1 MDLVIISIGA
11 QCLGLGCLYW
21 AIDCFRGSNKKFKLA
36 ANILYGIFLLIAGFF
51 LIFIFGYD
59 LIFVESVTGY
69 NLPIWT
75 IPISILI
82 TSYLYFYLPKT
93 KFWKNRGKAKQPLED
108 ATNSMFRF
116 IGQVMMFAG
125 AGHILFAI
133 YVWLKKGIWT
143 TISLGDWGITIFKL
157 NDLGR
162 IDTGWWAI
170 NKVLNYIILDLS
182 VAIPLIA
189 IGFIIYINA
198 KGDWGITMND

>member
-1 MDLVIISIGA
+1 MDMFIITIFM
-11 QCLGLGCLYW
+11 QCLGLGSLLWAVECLK
-21 AIDCFRGSNKKFKLA
+21 DPSKKTKWSSGKFG
-36 ANILYGIFLLIAGFF
+36 NILLGIFNLITGFF
-51 LIFIFGYD
+51 LTWMFGYFTIFGE
-59 LIFVESVTGY
+59 FPSGENES
-69 NLPIWT
+69 IWT

-93 KFWKNRGKAKQPLED
+93 KFWKNRGKAKQPLEN
-108 ATNSMFRF
+108 ATNFMFRF
-116 IGQVMMFAG
+116 IGQVIMFAG

-198 KGDWGITMND
+198 TDD

>member
-1 MDLVIISIGA
+1 MDLVIISIGM

-93 KFWKNRGKAKQPLED
+93 KIWKNRGKAKQPLEEGI
-108 ATNSMFRF
+108 NFMFRL
-116 IGQVMMFAG
+116 IIV
-125 AGHILFAI
+125 ILI
-133 YVWLKKGIWT
+133 ISITTHYYLQYNYVW
-143 TISLGDWGITIFKL
+143 
-157 NDLGR
+157 
-162 IDTGWWAI
+162 
-170 NKVLNYIILDLS
+170 ILYNNH
-182 VAIPLIA
+182 IHNP
-189 IGFIIYINA
+189 N
-198 KGDWGITMND
+198 N